1 VKGKSGIILID
12 LLMAVVIVGVAA
24 VAAVELLTASG
35 KAGRYTENLQT
46 ATSLC
51 REKLE
56 QIRNIPSLTAGTGF
70 NTGDPFLPN
79 LTNVSTDSYLS
90 GFYLTESDTYQASN
104 GTPGSLT
111 AMRPPARV
119 DRITQIQ
126 WIDDPTGGG
135 AQDYYRVTVTVLWPD
150 RGETRMLSME
160 TLVNGN

>member
-35 KAGRYTENLQT
+35 KAGRYAENLQT

-51 REKLE
+51 RERLE
-56 QIRNIPSLTAGTGF
+56 QLRNVPNLSAGTGS
-70 NTGDPFLPN
+70 NAGDPFLPDMAS
-79 LTNVSTDSYLS
+79 VSTGQYFS
-90 GFYLTESDTYQASN
+90 GFYLTESDTYQASS

-111 AMRPPARV
+111 GMRPPGRV
-119 DRITQIQ
+119 DRITQVE
-126 WIDDPTGGG
+126 WVDDPTGGG
-135 AQDYYRVTVTVLWPD
+135 TQDYYKVTVTVFWQD
-150 RGETRMLSME
+150 RGETQGLSME